1 MFNALDR
8 LMLRRLGRR
17 ADRAQRIVERQRA
30 PALGALRKELRI
42 LGEKLTRLDRSAA
55 RRLGRLQTPL
65 PQPDAHADWV
75 WRHDIWHAAQPGC
88 IGGGSGVELAE
99 GIKLFHDCPMQEV
112 MLRQCHTRAAPPAPP
127 HALALEVYGFAGS
140 FLSLAVDLPKAAAQ
154 GLRLRH
160 VISARVVLTLERPV
174 EVFARLNIRHGPN
187 TEHVVR
193 EITPDGAGRREADIG
208 FDLAYTSMNE
218 KRVEALWLD
227 LIFEAP
233 AMNRIVIEDLTLYRH
248 PRADI

>member
-8 LMLRRLGRR
+8 LMLRRLGRT
-17 ADRAQRIVERQRA
+17 ADRAQGVLERQ
-30 PALGALRKELRI
+30 PAATLGALRKDLR
-42 LGEKLTRLDRSAA
+42 LVGEKLTRLDQGAA
-55 RRLGRLQTPL
+55 RLLGRLQTPL
-65 PQPDAHADWV
+65 PQPDAPADWV

-88 IGGGSGVELAE
+88 IAGASGVEVTE
-99 GIKLFHDCPMQEV
+99 GVKLFHDCPMQEIV
-112 MLRQCHTRAAPPAPP
+112 LRQCRTQAAPPAPP

-160 VISARVVLTLERPV
+160 VIGARMALTLERPV

-187 TEHVVR
+187 TEQVVR
-193 EITPDGAGRREADIG
+193 EMTPDGAGRRETDIG

-218 KRVEALWLD
+218 KRVEGLWLD

>member
-8 LMLRRLGRR
+8 LMLRRLARA
-17 ADRAQRIVERQRA
+17 ADRAQGVVDRQPA
-30 PALGALRKELRI
+30 PALRALHKDLRRT
-42 LGEKLTRLDRSAA
+42 GEQLDQLDRSTTRA
-55 RRLGRLQTPL
+55 LDRLQAPL
-65 PQPDAHADWV
+65 PRPDAHSDWI
-75 WRHDIWHAAQPGC
+75 WRHDIWHAALPDR
-88 IGGGSGVELAE
+88 IGGASGVEIAD

-112 MLRQCHTRAAPPAPP
+112 MLRQCRATAQPPAPP
-127 HALALEVYGFAGS
+127 YALALEVYGFAGS
-140 FLSLAVDLPKAAAQ
+140 FLSLAVDLPETAAQ
-154 GLRLRH
+154 RLRLRH
-160 VISARVVLTLERPV
+160 VIGARITLTLERPV

-187 TEHVVR
+187 TEHAVR
-193 EITPDGAGRREADIG
+193 EISHQGGGRHNADIG

-248 PRADI
+248 LRADI